1 MVKIAH
7 SQDNNFRRSWQEA
20 HFHPVATSLRART
33 EDCLASNSEQMSRPL
48 KARITNDLCLLEE
61 TNENTIP
68 SPVGL
73 FL

>member
-7 SQDNNFRRSWQEA
+7 PQDNNFRRSWQEA
-20 HFHPVATSLRART
+20 HFHPVATSLIGRT
-33 EDCLASNSEQMSRPL
+33 QDCLASNIEQMFRPV
-48 KARITNDLCLLEE
+48 KARISNDLCLLEE